1 MKHMLITMT
10 LSCVALTAAGCAG
23 GAAWR
28 LERLRTVEGLMT
40 PECVVVDPADG
51 NVYVSNINAATAEE
65 VDLVDGNG
73 FISRL
78 GPGGEALQLRWVA
91 STPTH
96 PIHSPKGMAVLDGYL
111 YVADRTQ
118 VKRCRLDGAGPAE
131 VVPLTGAEGLNDA
144 ATDGRWIYVSS
155 TTQGRIYRLDPT
167 GRTDPIVLQDLPRA
181 NGLTF
186 HKGRMFAVTVVKGG
200 GSDLYEIDPAGKAP
214 PRPFG
219 LSRHFVGLD
228 AVEVLDDGTFLLTDV
243 WGHKIFS
250 VSPDGKHLRTLLT
263 DLEYPADL
271 GFDRQR
277 GLIYIPQFFRN
288 NAVVY
293 KLVKGR

>member
-1 MKHMLITMT
+1 MKRILVTATVLCVT
-10 LSCVALTAAGCAG
+10 LAAGGCAKQ
-23 GAAWR
+23 AVWR
-28 LERLRTVEGLMT
+28 LEKVRVVTGLKT
-40 PECVVVDPADG
+40 PECLLVDPADG
-51 NVYVSNINAATAEE
+51 RVYVSNINAATAEE
-65 VDLVDGNG
+65 VDLEDGNG

-78 GPGGEALQLRWVA
+78 APGGEACELRWVA
-91 STPTH
+91 STPAH
-96 PIHSPKGMAVLDGYL
+96 PIHSPKGLAVLDGYL
-111 YVADRTQ
+111 YVADRTR
-118 VKRCRLDGAGPAE
+118 VMRCRLAGPGPAE

-144 ATDGRWIYVSS
+144 ATDGRWVYVSS
-155 TTQGRIYRLDPT
+155 TTQGRIHRLDPT
-167 GRTDPIVLQDLPRA
+167 GRTGPIVLADLPRA

-186 HKGRMFAVTVVKGG
+186 HNGRMFAVTVVKGG

-243 WGHKIFS
+243 WGHKVFS
-250 VSPDGKHLRTLLT
+250 VSPDGKTVRTLVT

-288 NAVVY
+288 TAVVY
-293 KLVKGR
+293 KLVKGP